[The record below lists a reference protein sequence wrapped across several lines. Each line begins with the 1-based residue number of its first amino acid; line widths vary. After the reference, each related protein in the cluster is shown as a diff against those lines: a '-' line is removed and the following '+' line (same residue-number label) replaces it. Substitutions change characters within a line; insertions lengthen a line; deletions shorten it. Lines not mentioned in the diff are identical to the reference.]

1 MNLATIHAEIAKE
14 RFLDLMASGDIPSKA
29 AADIATA
36 DANAFV
42 RGYRP
47 LAPAAE
53 GERQK
58 GCPACFGSGG
68 KRDTPCKRCAGTGR
82 VVA

>member
-1 MNLATIHAEIAKE
+1 MNLTVIHAEIAKE
-14 RFLDLMASGDIPSKA
+14 RFLDLMASGGITSKA
-29 AADIATA
+29 AADIATTDA
-36 DANAFV
+36 DAFA

-47 LAPAAE
+47 LAQPAE

-68 KRDTPCKRCAGTGR
+68 KRRTPCKHCAGTGR
-82 VVA
+82 VAA

>member
-1 MNLATIHAEIAKE
+1 MNLTVIHAEIAKE
-14 RFLDLMASGDIPSKA
+14 RFLDLMASGGIASKA

-47 LAPAAE
+47 LAPPAE
-53 GERQK
+53 AERQK

-68 KRDTPCKRCAGTGR
+68 KRGTPCKQCAGTGR
-82 VVA
+82 VMA